1 MTVYRGNDNMMR
13 QLGCLSLFAFALSLF
28 LLAASGIP
36 ASACTDFRLK
46 AADGSIVVGRS
57 MEWGLDLKSQLQKHS
72 RGEQIQ
78 SSAPG
83 GKAGLTWKSKYGF
96 PGINSYGTNLSLDG
110 LNEKGFSIELLWLP
124 GSKYQAIEAT
134 DEAKAISLLDLGT
147 WLLGNFSS
155 VEEAKAAVKNIK
167 VWAPSMPEW
176 GGEPTAHIALHDA
189 EGRSAVIEFTDGK
202 MNVFDNPNG
211 ILTNA
216 PTFDWQI
223 TNLRNYINLSP
234 VSHAGKSFGELDLE
248 PTGQGTGLCG
258 MPGDLSPPS
267 RFVHTTAYVHFAKPA
282 ADAKAAVIL
291 AQHILNSVDI
301 PVGVIR
307 TADSAN
313 AHCDYTQWIVIK
325 DLKNRTF
332 HFRAYSDISMHTVQ
346 LNDLDFSEG
355 SKARSCPIAGETIF
369 CDVSSYLK

>member
-1 MTVYRGNDNMMR
+1 MALYRGHNHKTR
-13 QLGCLSLFAFALSLF
+13 PIARLPIFALVLSLY
-28 LLAASGIP
+28 LLAASGLP
-36 ASACTDFRLK
+36 AFACTDFRLN
-46 AADGSIVVGRS
+46 ATDGSIVVGRS

-78 SSAPG
+78 SHAPG
-83 GKAGLTWKSKYGF
+83 GKMGLSWKSKYGF
-96 PGINSYGTNLSLDG
+96 VGINSYGTELSLDG
-110 LNEKGFSIELLWLP
+110 LNERGFSIELLWLP
-124 GSKYQAIEAT
+124 GSKYQTIAAG
-134 DEAKAISLLDLGT
+134 DESKAVSLLDFGT

-155 VEEAKAAVKNIK
+155 VEEAKAALKNIR
-167 VWAPSMPEW
+167 VWAPSLPEW

-189 EGRSAVIEFTDGK
+189 DGKSAVIEFTDGS
-202 MNVFDNPNG
+202 MNIFDNPNG

-223 TNLRNYINLSP
+223 TNLRNYIDLSP
-234 VSHAGKSFGELDLE
+234 VSHSGKSFGELDLL

-267 RFVHTTAYVHFAKPA
+267 RFVHTTAYVHFSKRAV
-282 ADAKAAVIL
+282 DAKSAVLL

-307 TADSAN
+307 TADSAD

-325 DLKNRTF
+325 DLKNRVL
-332 HFRAYSDISMHTVQ
+332 HFRAYSDFSLHTVQ
-346 LNDLDFSEG
+346 LAQMDFSEG
-355 SKARSCPIAGETIF
+355 SKAKSCPIAGDAFF
-369 CDVSSYLK
+369 CDVSNYLK